1 MRRFFKH
8 FTRVVLVLVVILI
21 IYISN
26 MLVQPYDRLR
36 IYLSLNAEPELLV
49 FNGFQYRDLNRNQR
63 LDNYEDSRL
72 TSEIRTDDLLSQMTL

>member
-36 IYLSLNAEPELLV
+36 IYLSLNAEPELL
-49 FNGFQYRDLNRNQR
+49 GF
-63 LDNYEDSRL
+63 
-72 TSEIRTDDLLSQMTL
+72 